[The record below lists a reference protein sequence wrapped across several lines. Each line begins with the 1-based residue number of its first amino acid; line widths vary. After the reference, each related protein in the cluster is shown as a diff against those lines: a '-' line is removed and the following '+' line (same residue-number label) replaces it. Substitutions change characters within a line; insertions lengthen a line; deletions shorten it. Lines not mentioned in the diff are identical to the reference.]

1 MKAPDT
7 RPYEMAL
14 LRGAFSPDKAR
25 ELARKANGKLFGSE
39 DTLEVFR
46 CFQKLHF
53 DRLPIDRDSII
64 LELQSRANVD
74 DEAGAALVD
83 EVLALPEP
91 ANVAHL
97 ADGLGKLR
105 MRAMLS
111 ELTEYL
117 ETPEAIK
124 NGMGGAIAKINEF
137 TAGAHMV
144 STKRPSTLSE
154 VMDRILERTEPS
166 KVWTPGL
173 GKLDDVWK
181 IRKGSFGLIGADSG
195 GGKTSLMLNIALAI
209 ARQNTHIGIISI
221 EMTAEELTFRMA
233 AIEAGVDAARIE
245 DNILSPQE
253 LAHIR
258 STIAKNRHV
267 YDRVHVLDPAIVMAE
282 ELHGYYNELISRYGC
297 EVIMTDYAQR
307 IGTKART
314 NGKTEVVALTSET
327 ITAITKATGVA
338 SIVLS
343 VLNETQTAFGERKK
357 RKGLANFKHSGQLG
371 HDAAWAVILSP
382 VEGQDWAAV
391 QKHIVIECVKSRK
404 GQLFAEPV
412 ILDGP
417 TQRIWHSGGRV
428 VFEEAEA

>member
-53 DRLPIDRDSII
+53 DRLPVDRDSII

-91 ANVAHL
+91 SNVAHL

-166 KVWTPGL
+166 KVWVPGL
-173 GKLDDVWK
+173 GRLDDVWK

-195 GGKTSLMLNIALAI
+195 GFKTALMCNIALSV
-209 ARQNTHIGIISI
+209 ARQNTHVGIISI
-221 EMTAEELTFRMA
+221 EMTEDELTFRMA
-233 AIEAGVDAARIE
+233 AIEAGVNAARVE

-253 LAHIR
+253 REHVLA
-258 STIAKNRHV
+258 TIAKNRAV
-267 YDRVHVLDPAIVMAE
+267 YDRIHVLDPAVVAAE
-282 ELHGYYNELISRYGC
+282 ELHGYFNELIARYGC
-297 EVIMTDYAQR
+297 EIVFVDYLQR
-307 IGTKART
+307 VTTKSKVS
-314 NGKTEVVALTSET
+314 GKTEAVALTSET
-327 ITAITKATGVA
+327 LTAITKATGVA
-338 SIVLS
+338 TIGLS
-343 VLNETQTAFGERKK
+343 TLNETQTAFGERRK
-357 RKGLANFKHSGQLG
+357 RKGLSNFKHSGQLG
-371 HDAAWAVILSP
+371 HDAAWAVILTP
-382 VEGQDWAAV
+382 AEGQSSEAPDK
-391 QKHIVIECVKSRK
+391 QIVIECVKSRK
-404 GQLFAEPV
+404 GQLFAIPV
-412 ILDGP
+412 TANGP
-417 TQRIWHSGGRV
+417 TQRMWDSGGRV
-428 VFEEAEA
+428 VFEEGE